1 MKWKLICGLP
11 WLLLL
16 GAILSIDFDVVEPAV
31 IVIFMLILN
40 VAAAPTSF
48 AVVGAIAVVETAFG
62 FSAGPTLDE
71 VSLSHAII
79 LWAIDCG
86 LFYFQW
92 FYLIPRC
99 LAATRRLRSRYR
111 LWKSGSQNA

>member
-16 GAILSIDFDVVEPAV
+16 GAILSIDFHVVEPAV

-40 VAAAPTSF
+40 IAAAPMSLVF
-48 AVVGAIAVVETAFG
+48 VGAIAVVQAAFG
-62 FSAGPTLDE
+62 FSTGPTLDE
-71 VSLSHAII
+71 VSLGHAII
-79 LWAIDCG
+79 LWAIDCS

-99 LAATRRLRSRYR
+99 LAA
-111 LWKSGSQNA
+111 